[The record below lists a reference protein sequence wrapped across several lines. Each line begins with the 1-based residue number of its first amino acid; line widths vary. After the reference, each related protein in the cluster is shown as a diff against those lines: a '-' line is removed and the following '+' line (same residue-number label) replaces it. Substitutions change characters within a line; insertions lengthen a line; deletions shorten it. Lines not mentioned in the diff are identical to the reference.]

1 MIIIIVISKNSN
13 YATFFAGPI
22 VDEIDEVLF
31 KRIDKKRVM
40 FFKIPSHHPGLRR
53 AKKEA
58 YFAHIYHTN
67 AIEGN
72 TLSLAQTR
80 SIVET
85 RIAVGVKSL
94 HEQNE
99 VLGLD
104 SALSFINR

>member
-1 MIIIIVISKNSN
+1 MH
-13 YATFFAGPI
+13 
-22 VDEIDEVLF
+22 
-31 KRIDKKRVM
+31 
-40 FFKIPSHHPGLRR
+40 KIPNNHPALRR

-72 TLSLAQTR
+72 TLTLAQTR

-85 RIAVGVKSL
+85 RVAVGGKSL
-94 HEQNE
+94 REQNE

-104 SALSFINR
+104 SALSYINRYPSFCIMCLLIYACCCRSPGAYVEH